1 MRRNIINFYKI
12 MSVSIVLFL
21 IASCVKD
28 GAIGPRGER
37 GEQGQKGDQGIP
49 GIKGKDGNFLLS
61 GSSNPTIAIGKLGDF
76 YLNKSTS
83 MLFGPKLD
91 SGWGDGFSLKGNNGA
106 NGQTGPAGAEILHG
120 ENAPA
125 NTLGKVGDFYFDTRQ
140 VVFYGPKTEARGP
153 NGEVVYDWGGAIS
166 IRPDNA
172 ANVLLKRF
180 NVIFDYNI
188 SLVGNEIEAFNEGHI
203 YGWLPQEN
211 KSADNIFMEYY
222 YTVEQANVSYPL
234 TGLERKWNKLV
245 LGQSAIE
252 DVKIN
257 SAQSLKNVKLTFTV
271 EKKDDP
277 YVIAYNYSCKL
288 NATVPTPDFSTISGS
303 FVKILVKIHN
313 VSPAR
318 IGKENPTDQ
327 EIKRFLRIKD

>member
-1 MRRNIINFYKI
+1 M
-12 MSVSIVLFL
+12 VLFF
-21 IASCVKD
+21 IASCAKD

-37 GEQGQKGDQGIP
+37 GEQGQKGDHGIQ

-83 MLFGPKLD
+83 VLFGPKLD
-91 SGWGDGFSLKGNNGA
+91 SGWGNGFSLKGSNGT

-125 NTLGKVGDFYFDTRQ
+125 TTFGKVGDFYFDTRQ
-140 VVFYGPKTEARGP
+140 VVFYGPKTETMGP
-153 NGEVVYDWGGAIS
+153 NGEVVYDWGAAIS
-166 IRPDNA
+166 IRPNNVA
-172 ANVLLKRF
+172 TVLLKRF
-180 NVIFDYNI
+180 DVLFNYNI
-188 SLVGNEIEAFNEGHI
+188 SLIGNEIEATNEGHI
-203 YGWLPQEN
+203 YGWLTQEN
-211 KSADNIFMEYY
+211 KSSDNIFMEYF
-222 YTVEQANVSYPL
+222 YTVEQANISYPIASE
-234 TGLERKWNKLV
+234 ERKWNKLV

-257 SAQSLKNVKLTFTV
+257 SAQSLKNVKLTFEV
-271 EKKDDP
+271 KKREDQ
-277 YVIAYNYSCKL
+277 YVIGYNYSCKL

-313 VSPAR
+313 VSPVR
-318 IGKENPTDQ
+318 IGKVNPTEQ
-327 EIKRFLRIKD
+327 EIKRFLRIQD